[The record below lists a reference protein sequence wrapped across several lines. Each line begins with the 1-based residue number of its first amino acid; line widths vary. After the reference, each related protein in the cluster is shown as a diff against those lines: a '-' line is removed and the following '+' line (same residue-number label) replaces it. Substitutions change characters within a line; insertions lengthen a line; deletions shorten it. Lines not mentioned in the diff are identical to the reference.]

1 MITIRSAATCRLQFL
16 KERAGA
22 DIFDSALQS
31 LVWLVERR
39 TSAPF
44 KPGVF
49 YYIRITFA
57 R

>member
-1 MITIRSAATCRLQFL
+1 MNSIRSAAKCRLQFL

-22 DIFDSALQS
+22 DIFDPALQS
-31 LVWLVERR
+31 LVWRVERR

-57 R
+57 C